1 MERIRDLNRYQ
12 KGILILL
19 VVSLVVFTAVYIVVS
34 NRVGFE
40 YQNTILIPSEED
52 GATLYSGTI
61 WGEQAVFTVQGDTV
75 TFRYGDRVYGPYTV
89 REDAAA
95 IPEEHADIAS
105 VLTGVEVRLG
115 EAILFRGGVY
125 HSPDIGMVLFG
136 EDGKS
141 NMVDVVV
148 VMSDGT
154 RIDSNGNVVDEMEPS
169 VTTIVTLAEGPELT
183 HRGEWMPWVYGV
195 VFTLM
200 CAVSILFA
208 DELFRWNLSFQIRN
222 VDRAEPTD
230 WEIAGRYISWT
241 VLAVGAQIMYIM
253 GLTL

>member
-1 MERIRDLNRYQ
+1 MERIRELNRYQ

-19 VVSLVVFTAVYIVVS
+19 AVSLVVFTAVYIVAS
-34 NRVGFE
+34 NRMGFA
-40 YQNTILIPSEED
+40 YQNTILIPSDED
-52 GATLYSGTI
+52 GATVYSGKI
-61 WGEQAVFTVQGDTV
+61 RGQQAVFTVTDGTV

-89 REDAAA
+89 REDATA

-105 VLTGVEVRLG
+105 ALTGVEVRLG
-115 EAILFRGGVY
+115 EEILFRGGVY
-125 HSPDIGMVLFG
+125 HSPDIGVVLFG
-136 EDGKS
+136 EDGDS

-154 RIDSNGNVVDEMEPS
+154 RIDGNGNVVDQMEPS

-241 VLAVGAQIMYIM
+241 VLAGGAQIMYIM